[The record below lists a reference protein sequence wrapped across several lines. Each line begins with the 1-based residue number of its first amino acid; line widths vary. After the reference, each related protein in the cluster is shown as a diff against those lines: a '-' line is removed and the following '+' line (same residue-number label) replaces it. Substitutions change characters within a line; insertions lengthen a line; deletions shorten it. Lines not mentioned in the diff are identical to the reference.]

1 MATTVPVTMD
11 TLVTIKVSIQGSN
24 RKFKVPMRDL
34 GAAVLPTK
42 LRQLLNI
49 PQNQQVTFERFSDSA
64 GAYITLDSEN
74 PQVYK
79 TLFRAAKAKLKLRLR
94 ATVMNHL
101 SDKTEDDVSSSP
113 SPPHLVQRTMPP
125 PVELPTRGMPA
136 LASRAESIR
145 LKEESMVNAAQQ
157 QHQQNNTGTI
167 PLYPYAR
174 LPAFHKTDM
183 KTSLPSSSSAAERNT
198 EAPVTHPFGPRPSE
212 ERFVRE
218 LNELIYTRE
227 LAAKTEELKANIAR
241 RAIHTREL
249 AAKTE
254 KLREAFVGNKL
265 EDKKEDGIPALFSK
279 LDGIMATALNQ
290 QSSTDQKDSSSV
302 TTSTWSVYC
311 NQCDSPITNEH
322 FHCSICD
329 DGDYDLCKRCV
340 DAGEHCPVPTHWL
353 VKRFIQNGKVTNS
366 TTERIGPKSKPDDLK
381 MESEAKSGPISE
393 ENKAMPGAYLGDA
406 IDRATF
412 GEAKPPVEI
421 PYTPTRTCNCCVKEL
436 PDPVFVHCMEC
447 EDYDLCLSCHVGTQ
461 HGHHPGHAFEPV
473 IDGPTVGPLA
483 KFLCAAGRNVRH
495 SAVCDGCEEF
505 IYGVRHKCL
514 NCPDWDYCGKCFKNA
529 NTTHATHRF
538 VPIYE
543 PLPEPRTFAV
553 RHFGIYCDGPL
564 CKDKE
569 QTYIEGVRYKCAVCD
584 DLDFCASCEAAPGNR
599 HNRTHPL
606 IKFKTPVRKVHVTT
620 AGEDKWG
627 KPMPN
632 LGDAPLN
639 RPEPAERQRP
649 ASNNASTQ
657 IRTVVDLKPTTSEE
671 AASKVATD
679 KIKIKDLLSEPVDR
693 RSKLAENLKK
703 VIEGPHYG
711 PPGALNAHF
720 IRDTICDGT
729 QLPANCKFLQVWTLR
744 NPGPVA
750 WPAGCS
756 VGYVGGDNMLNVDN
770 DTSSN
775 AYNIGE
781 AVESNVINSPVESG
795 SEVSFSVLMKAPARE
810 GVAISYW
817 RVKAPDG
824 SPFGHRLWCH
834 INVVKPAPVPVELPQ
849 SSDSERALHRLKEL
863 RRQVPE
869 MSDSD
874 RHSRRREL
882 IRWSTQLIRERR
894 LEREAAERLELAMAG
909 NDANLEAGRKSLK
922 PTVEDAPESETSDS
936 PVKEEPKTAKT
947 VEVKTEPATEINR
960 MVFPTLEKESPES
973 SNHEAASS
981 NTSVR
986 SNKTTVGA
994 SEADAETEI
1003 FEDAETVDI
1012 SSDDGFLTDE
1022 EYDVLDAS
1030 DEEFA

>member
-1 MATTVPVTMD
+1 MASTVPVTMD

-49 PQNQQVTFERFSDSA
+49 PPNQQVTFERFSDSA
-64 GAYITLDSEN
+64 GAYITLDPEN

-94 ATVMNHL
+94 ATVINDPN
-101 SDKTEDDVSSSP
+101 DKTEDDISSSP
-113 SPPHLVQRTMPP
+113 STPEIAQRTMPP

-145 LKEESMVNAAQQ
+145 LKEQALVAGLAPQ
-157 QHQQNNTGTI
+157 QQNNTGTI

-183 KTSLPSSSSAAERNT
+183 KTSLPSSSSAAERNS
-198 EAPVTHPFGPRPSE
+198 EAPVPQPFVPRPSE
-212 ERFVRE
+212 ERFERE
-218 LNELIYTRE
+218 LNEL
-227 LAAKTEELKANIAR
+227 KANLAR
-241 RAIHTREL
+241 RAIPGLRDTREL
-249 AAKTE
+249 VAETE
-254 KLREAFVGNKL
+254 KLRETSLGNKP

-290 QSSTDQKDSSSV
+290 QSAIDQKDSSSV

-329 DGDYDLCKRCV
+329 EGDYDLCKRCV
-340 DAGEHCPVPTHWL
+340 DAGEHCPVSAHWL

-366 TTERIGPKSKPDDLK
+366 TTERIGPKSKPEDLK
-381 MESEAKSGPISE
+381 MEFEAKSEPISE
-393 ENKAMPGAYLGDA
+393 ENKGMPGAYLGDA

-412 GEAKPPVEI
+412 GEAKPTVEI

-436 PDPVFVHCMEC
+436 PDPNFVHCTEC

-514 NCPDWDYCGKCFKNA
+514 NCPDWDYCGKCIKNA

-564 CKDKE
+564 CKNKD

-627 KPMPN
+627 KPMPT
-632 LGDAPLN
+632 LGDAPLS
-639 RPEPAERQRP
+639 RPESAERQRP

-671 AASKVATD
+671 AASKAATD
-679 KIKIKDLLSEPVDR
+679 KIKIKDLLVEPVDR
-693 RSKLAENLKK
+693 RSKLAEVLKNVSVASK
-703 VIEGPHYG
+703 APKHQYG
-711 PPGALNAHF
+711 PPDALNAHF

-744 NPGPVA
+744 NPGPNT

-756 VGYVGGDNMLNVDN
+756 VRYVGGDNMLNVDN
-770 DTSSN
+770 ETSSN
-775 AYNIGE
+775 THNIIE
-781 AVESNVINSPVESG
+781 AVESNVINNPVEPG

-834 INVVKPAPVPVELPQ
+834 INVMKPATVPVESPQ
-849 SSDSERALHRLKEL
+849 SSDSERTLHRLKEL
-863 RRQVPE
+863 RERRQVPE
-869 MSDSD
+869 LSDSD
-874 RHSRRREL
+874 RNSRRREL
-882 IRWSTQLIRERR
+882 IRRSTQLIRERR
-894 LEREAAERLELAMAG
+894 LEREAAERLELAMSG
-909 NDANLEAGRKSLK
+909 NDATFEASRKSLK
-922 PTVEDAPESETSDS
+922 PTVEDAPESEISDS
-936 PVKEEPKTAKT
+936 PVKEEPKIEKP
-947 VEVKTEPATEINR
+947 VELKTEPAAENSR

-973 SNHEAASS
+973 SSHEAASS
-981 NTSVR
+981 NQSAK
-986 SNKTTVGA
+986 SDKATVAA
-994 SEADAETEI
+994 SEAEAETEI

>member
-1 MATTVPVTMD
+1 MASTVPVTMD

-49 PQNQQVTFERFSDSA
+49 PPNQQVTFERFSDSA
-64 GAYITLDSEN
+64 GAYITLDPEH

-94 ATVMNHL
+94 ATA
-101 SDKTEDDVSSSP
+101 
-113 SPPHLVQRTMPP
+113 LVA
-125 PVELPTRGMPA
+125 G
-136 LASRAESIR
+136 LAP
-145 LKEESMVNAAQQ
+145 Q
-157 QHQQNNTGTI
+157 QQNNTGTI

-183 KTSLPSSSSAAERNT
+183 KTSLPSSSSAAERNS
-198 EAPVTHPFGPRPSE
+198 EAPVPPPFVPRPCESK
-212 ERFVRE
+212 
-218 LNELIYTRE
+218 IP
-227 LAAKTEELKANIAR
+227 
-241 RAIHTREL
+241 
-249 AAKTE
+249 
-254 KLREAFVGNKL
+254 

-290 QSSTDQKDSSSV
+290 QSAIDQKDSSSI

-329 DGDYDLCKRCV
+329 EGDYDLCKRCV
-340 DAGEHCPVPTHWL
+340 DAGEHCPVSAHWL

-366 TTERIGPKSKPDDLK
+366 TTERIGPKSKPEDLK
-381 MESEAKSGPISE
+381 ME
-393 ENKAMPGAYLGDA
+393 
-406 IDRATF
+406 ATF
-412 GEAKPPVEI
+412 GEAKPLVEI
-421 PYTPTRTCNCCVKEL
+421 PHTPTRTCNCCVKEL
-436 PDPVFVHCMEC
+436 PDPNFVHCTEC

-495 SAVCDGCEEF
+495 SAVCDGCEDF

-514 NCPDWDYCGKCFKNA
+514 NCPDWDYCGKCIKNA

-564 CKDKE
+564 CKNKD

-620 AGEDKWG
+620 ASEDKWG
-627 KPMPN
+627 KPMPT
-632 LGDAPLN
+632 LGDAPLS
-639 RPEPAERQRP
+639 RPESAERQRP

-671 AASKVATD
+671 AAFKAATD
-679 KIKIKDLLSEPVDR
+679 KIKIKDLLVEPVDR
-693 RSKLAENLKK
+693 RSKLAEVVKNVSVASIASRAPK
-703 VIEGPHYG
+703 HQYG
-711 PPGALNAHF
+711 PPDALNAHF

-744 NPGPVA
+744 NPGPNT

-756 VGYVGGDNMLNVDN
+756 VRYVGGDNMLNVDN
-770 DTSSN
+770 ETSSN
-775 AYNIGE
+775 THNIIE
-781 AVESNVINSPVESG
+781 AVESNVINNPVEPG

-810 GVAISYW
+810 GAAISYW

-834 INVVKPAPVPVELPQ
+834 INVMKPAPVPVESPQ
-849 SSDSERALHRLKEL
+849 SSDSERTLHRLKEL
-863 RRQVPE
+863 RERRQVPE
-869 MSDSD
+869 LSDSD
-874 RHSRRREL
+874 RNSRRREL
-882 IRWSTQLIRERR
+882 IRRSTQLIRERR
-894 LEREAAERLELAMAG
+894 LEREAAERLELAMSG
-909 NDANLEAGRKSLK
+909 NDATFEARRKSLK
-922 PTVEDAPESETSDS
+922 PTVEDAPESEISDS
-936 PVKEEPKTAKT
+936 PVKEEPKIVKP
-947 VEVKTEPATEINR
+947 VELKTEPAAENSR

-973 SNHEAASS
+973 SSYEAASS
-981 NTSVR
+981 SQ
-986 SNKTTVGA
+986 SAKSDKTTVPA
-994 SEADAETEI
+994 SEAEAETEI

>member
-49 PQNQQVTFERFSDSA
+49 PPNQQVIFERFSDSA
-64 GAYITLDSEN
+64 GAYIILDPDN

-94 ATVMNHL
+94 ATVTNDP
-101 SDKTEDDVSSSP
+101 SDKTERSAIRP
-113 SPPHLVQRTMPP
+113 TPL
-125 PVELPTRGMPA
+125 PVELPTRNMPA
-136 LASRAESIR
+136 LVSRAESIR
-145 LKEESMVNAAQQ
+145 IKEQSRSSPAPQ
-157 QHQQNNTGTI
+157 QQNNTGTI

-183 KTSLPSSSSAAERNT
+183 KTSLPSSASATENNGEAQVPQPFDALPCGSNT
-198 EAPVTHPFGPRPSE
+198 VHF
-212 ERFVRE
+212 
-218 LNELIYTRE
+218 
-227 LAAKTEELKANIAR
+227 
-241 RAIHTREL
+241 
-249 AAKTE
+249 
-254 KLREAFVGNKL
+254 
-265 EDKKEDGIPALFSK
+265 
-279 LDGIMATALNQ
+279 LNQ
-290 QSSTDQKDSSSV
+290 NDGSSV

-311 NQCDSPITNEH
+311 NQCDGPIVNEH

-329 DGDYDLCKRCV
+329 EGDFDLCKACV
-340 DAGEHCPVPTHWL
+340 DAGEHCHASVHWL
-353 VKRFIQNGKVTNS
+353 VKRFIQNGKVSNS
-366 TTERIGPKSKPDDLK
+366 TTERIGPKSKPEDFK
-381 MESEAKSGPISE
+381 MEFEAKTEPASE
-393 ENKAMPGAYLGDA
+393 ENKGMPGAYFGDA
-406 IDRATF
+406 IDKATF
-412 GEAKPPVEI
+412 GEAKPQVEI
-421 PYTPTRTCNCCVKEL
+421 PLTPTRTCNSCVKEL
-436 PDPVFVHCMEC
+436 PDPNFVHCTEC
-447 EDYDLCLSCHVGTQ
+447 DDYDLCLSCHVGTQ
-461 HGHHPGHAFEPV
+461 HGHHPGHSFEPV
-473 IDGPTVGPLA
+473 TEGPLVGPLA

-505 IYGVRHKCL
+505 IFGVRHKCL
-514 NCPDWDYCGKCFKNA
+514 NCPDWDYCGKCVKNA
-529 NTTHATHRF
+529 NTTHPTHRF

-543 PLPEPRTFAV
+543 PLPEPRTYAV

-564 CKDKE
+564 CKNKD

-584 DLDFCASCEAAPGNR
+584 DLDFCAGCEAAPGNR

-627 KPMPN
+627 KPMLN

-639 RPEPAERQRP
+639 RPDSADRQRP

-657 IRTVVDLKPTTSEE
+657 IRTVVDLKPTAEAQTSED
-671 AASKVATD
+671 AASKAATD
-679 KIKIKDLLSEPVDR
+679 KIKIKDLLTEPLDR
-693 RSKLAENLKK
+693 RSKLVDALKNTSLAARLPIRAQNEPAD
-703 VIEGPHYG
+703 V
-711 PPGALNAHF
+711 LNAHF

-729 QLPANCKFLQVWTLR
+729 SLPANCKFLQVWTLR
-744 NPGPVA
+744 NPGPRA

-756 VGYVGGDNMLNVDN
+756 VRYVGGDNMLNVDN
-770 DTSSN
+770 ETSSN
-775 AYNIGE
+775 AFNIVE
-781 AVESNVINSPVESG
+781 AVESNVINNPVEAG
-795 SEVSFSVLMKAPARE
+795 QEVSFGVLMKAPARE

-824 SPFGHRLWCH
+824 TPFGHRLWCH
-834 INVVKPAPVPVELPQ
+834 INVLKASPLPVESPM
-849 SSDSERALHRLKEL
+849 SADSERTLLRLKEL
-863 RRQVPE
+863 RERRQTSE

-874 RHSRRREL
+874 RNSRRREL
-882 IRWSTQLIRERR
+882 IRRSTQMIRERR
-894 LEREAAERLELAMAG
+894 LEREAAERLESEMTAG
-909 NDANLEAGRKSLK
+909 AVAPLEAKRKSLK

-936 PVKEEPKTAKT
+936 PVKEEPKETKAVEAKDS
-947 VEVKTEPATEINR
+947 R

-973 SNHEAASS
+973 SNHEAANQSAKS
-981 NTSVR
+981 DKS
-986 SNKTTVGA
+986 TVAA
-994 SEADAETEI
+994 SEPETEI

-1030 DEEFA
+1030 DEEFV

>member
-1 MATTVPVTMD
+1 MASTVPVTMD

-49 PQNQQVTFERFSDSA
+49 PPNQQVTFERFSDSA
-64 GAYITLDSEN
+64 GAYITLDPEN

-94 ATVMNHL
+94 ATVINDPN
-101 SDKTEDDVSSSP
+101 DKTEDDISSSP
-113 SPPHLVQRTMPP
+113 STPEIAQRTMPP
-125 PVELPTRGMPA
+125 P
-136 LASRAESIR
+136 
-145 LKEESMVNAAQQ
+145 
-157 QHQQNNTGTI
+157 QNNTGTI

-183 KTSLPSSSSAAERNT
+183 KTSLPSSSSAAERNS
-198 EAPVTHPFGPRPSE
+198 EAPVPQPFVPRPCE
-212 ERFVRE
+212 
-218 LNELIYTRE
+218 
-227 LAAKTEELKANIAR
+227 
-241 RAIHTREL
+241 
-249 AAKTE
+249 
-254 KLREAFVGNKL
+254 
-265 EDKKEDGIPALFSK
+265 SK
-279 LDGIMATALNQ
+279 ILDGIMATALNQ
-290 QSSTDQKDSSSV
+290 QSAIDQKDSSSV

-329 DGDYDLCKRCV
+329 EGDYDLCKRCV
-340 DAGEHCPVPTHWL
+340 DAGEHCPVSAHWL

-366 TTERIGPKSKPDDLK
+366 TTERIGPKSKPEDLK
-381 MESEAKSGPISE
+381 MEFEAK
-393 ENKAMPGAYLGDA
+393 
-406 IDRATF
+406 ATF
-412 GEAKPPVEI
+412 GEAKPTVEI

-436 PDPVFVHCMEC
+436 PDPNFVHCTEC

-514 NCPDWDYCGKCFKNA
+514 NCPDWDYCGKCIKNA

-564 CKDKE
+564 CKNKD

-627 KPMPN
+627 KPMPT
-632 LGDAPLN
+632 LGDAPLS
-639 RPEPAERQRP
+639 RPESAERQRP

-671 AASKVATD
+671 AASKAATD
-679 KIKIKDLLSEPVDR
+679 KIKIKDLLVEPVDR
-693 RSKLAENLKK
+693 RSKLAEVLKNVSVASK
-703 VIEGPHYG
+703 APKHQYG
-711 PPGALNAHF
+711 PPDALNAHF

-744 NPGPVA
+744 NPGPNT

-756 VGYVGGDNMLNVDN
+756 VRYVGGDNMLNVDN
-770 DTSSN
+770 ETSSN
-775 AYNIGE
+775 THNIIE
-781 AVESNVINSPVESG
+781 AVESNVINNPVEPG

-834 INVVKPAPVPVELPQ
+834 INVMKPATVPVESPQ
-849 SSDSERALHRLKEL
+849 SSDSERTLHRLKEL
-863 RRQVPE
+863 RERRQVPE
-869 MSDSD
+869 LSDSD
-874 RHSRRREL
+874 RNSRRREL
-882 IRWSTQLIRERR
+882 IRRSTQLIRERR
-894 LEREAAERLELAMAG
+894 LEREAAERLELAMSG
-909 NDANLEAGRKSLK
+909 NDATFEASRKSLK
-922 PTVEDAPESETSDS
+922 PTVEDAPESEISDS
-936 PVKEEPKTAKT
+936 PVKEEPKIEKP
-947 VEVKTEPATEINR
+947 VELKTEPAAENSR

-973 SNHEAASS
+973 SSHEAASS
-981 NTSVR
+981 NQSAK
-986 SNKTTVGA
+986 SDKATVAA
-994 SEADAETEI
+994 SEAEAETEI